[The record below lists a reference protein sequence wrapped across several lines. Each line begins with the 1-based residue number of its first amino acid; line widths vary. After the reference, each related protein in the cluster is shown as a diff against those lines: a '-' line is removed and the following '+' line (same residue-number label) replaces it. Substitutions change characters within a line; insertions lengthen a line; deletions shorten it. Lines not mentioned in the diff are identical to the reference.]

1 MNVTTKTGDDQTTFL
16 LKRRPK
22 DDLRVEV
29 LGLTDELIAHFL
41 LLRLEI
47 PSMRAELQHI
57 IQHLDDILAY
67 MAVEGWGFNPS
78 YITYLEERNLE
89 RRSYYEEL
97 DHFVKAQTIA
107 AAKCNLIR
115 TKVRT
120 LERRFTTLSKVES
133 VDSSVLIYLNRLSDY
148 LFILML
154 ALNQE

>member
-1 MNVTTKTGDDQTTFL
+1 MKVTTKTGDDQTTFL

-41 LLRLEI
+41 LLRLEV
-47 PSMRAELQHI
+47 PSMRSELQNI
-57 IQHLDDILAY
+57 IQHLDDMLAY

-78 YITYLEERNLE
+78 YITYLEERNLD
-89 RRSYYEEL
+89 RHHFYDEL
-97 DHFVKAQTIA
+97 DHFVKAQTMA
-107 AAKCNLIR
+107 AAKCNLLR

-120 LERRFTTLSKVES
+120 LERRFTTLSREES
-133 VDSSVLIYLNRLSDY
+133 VDSSVLVYLNRLSDY